1 MTTGSSEQSTQSAEG
16 ISFEVEHVALEQPGR
31 LRVRGRWFGVRGRRF
46 MRPALTLT
54 MRSDGSQGRALADLE
69 HKPWA
74 AEDGEPW
81 TAVFPI
87 DVALEEA
94 SGLELSVAPD
104 VAVELVAKPGAARSR
119 GNRVAGAGGARSPR
133 VRTDPV
139 PARPSAAD
147 RAQELE
153 RLRDRLTTAER
164 AGEREHARRAAAE
177 NALED
182 ERTEALNLRSEVGRL
197 KAELDLAATTRGE
210 LAAAA
215 AELDASRKE
224 AREASERLQ
233 AAIRALDQQRAES
246 ERLRLRLTA
255 SEATVRR
262 LTEARSAAEA
272 EAETASRRSSRG
284 SAAASSSRERSPA
297 EPRESSPGSRERS
310 SSGSRERPSSG
321 SRERSSSGSP
331 VPVDELETAVTQA
344 SARPQPSPRNQ
355 PTSARRRADA
365 QPARPINP
373 ALRSRP
379 NWVGRFLAL
388 VVILGVIAAIVLVIH
403 NTIA

>member
-1 MTTGSSEQSTQSAEG
+1 MTTGSSEQSAQSAEG
-16 ISFEVEHVALEQPGR
+16 ITFEVEHVALEQPGR
-31 LRVRGRWFGVRGRRF
+31 LHVRGRWFGVRGRRF
-46 MRPALTLT
+46 MRPTLTLT

-147 RAQELE
+147 RAQEIE

-164 AGEREHARRAAAE
+164 TSERERARRAAAE
-177 NALED
+177 KALED
-182 ERTEALNLRSEVGRL
+182 ERTEALNLRSELGRL
-197 KAELDLAATTRGE
+197 KAELDLAAATRGE
-210 LAAAA
+210 LAAAGS
-215 AELDASRKE
+215 ELDSSRKE
-224 AREASERLQ
+224 AREASDRLQ
-233 AAIRALDQQRAES
+233 ATIRALDQQRAES

-262 LTEARSAAEA
+262 LTEARSAADA
-272 EAETASRRSSRG
+272 EAQTAPRRSSRG
-284 SAAASSSRERSPA
+284 SSAASSSRERAS
-297 EPRESSPGSRERS
+297 RESRESGTGSRERS
-310 SSGSRERPSSG
+310 PSGG
-321 SRERSSSGSP
+321 RERSSQPSP
-331 VPVDELETAVTQA
+331 VAADELETAVTQA
-344 SARPQPSPRNQ
+344 SPRTQTAPGSQPA
-355 PTSARRRADA
+355 SARRRPDT
-365 QPARPINP
+365 QPARPVNP

-379 NWVGRFLAL
+379 NWAGRFLAL